1 MSKEKK
7 VLMTIGPVRIVEH
20 DTLNVIVERLEE
32 VTNPVTKEKYNK
44 HVHKG
49 YFSSIVGAL
58 TAIVNKEWLI
68 DRNTLSDLKSYLKQ
82 VHDSNNLILEELK
95 K

>member
-7 VLMTIGPVRIVEH
+7 VLMTIGPVRIVEN
-20 DTLNVIVERLEE
+20 DPLNIIVERLEE

-44 HVHKG
+44 HVFKG

-68 DRNTLSDLKSYLKQ
+68 DRNAHSDLKSYLKQ
-82 VHDSNNLILEELK
+82 VQDSNNLILEELK